1 MIIALT
7 GISSGLAKAMVPR
20 LQSDPDVERIIGIDV
35 NAYPGK
41 SDKITFVKA
50 DIRNSAQLES
60 AFENADVLIHM
71 AFIVVPKKMPA
82 LETIYD
88 ININGSKTVF
98 KAAAKKKIKKI
109 LYLSSLSAYGH
120 QPQSPKSVT
129 EDSPMLGVKTTNF
142 YYSYSKGMVEQFLDQ
157 FEKENPEI
165 AIIRV
170 RPPIIGSPD
179 DLLKE
184 FKAIGK
190 GKPFSRSLFPLN
202 HNGKKPMQLL
212 HQDDLVDIL
221 MLMLKKDVRGAY
233 NVASEPLQDMS
244 VFFKKECNHE
254 LKPAFHAV
262 HNLILALHK
271 KWPQL
276 GWIQGWKYSSILNT
290 EKVEKEFNWKPK
302 HTTEELMKT
311 SLQSILKSR
320 KQ

>member
-1 MIIALT
+1 VEDSADVDAFISYSLSVQNRRKSRAGYALEHHLDE
-7 GISSGLAKAMVPR
+7 IFRESGLRYTRQA
-20 LQSDPDVERIIGIDV
+20 
-35 NAYPGK
+35 
-41 SDKITFVKA
+41 
-50 DIRNSAQLES
+50 
-60 AFENADVLIHM
+60 
-71 AFIVVPKKMPA
+71 
-82 LETIYD
+82 
-88 ININGSKTVF
+88 
-98 KAAAKKKIKKI
+98 
-109 LYLSSLSAYGH
+109 
-120 QPQSPKSVT
+120 VT
-129 EDSPMLGVKTTNF
+129 ENNAKPDFLFPGLAEYKDETFPVSRLSMLGVKTTNF